1 MNNKRATIRQALKE
15 HLGLGSSPEAE
26 ERLLGLWGDITWLC
40 PEQLNVIW
48 EPGNLYPIFF
58 FFLIRRKGYGTFS
71 QL

>member
-1 MNNKRATIRQALKE
+1 MNNKTATIRQALKE

-26 ERLLGLWGDITWLC
+26 ERLLGLWGDIPWLC

-48 EPGNLYPIFF
+48 EPGNLYPH
-58 FFLIRRKGYGTFS
+58 FFLIRRKGYGTFF

>member
-1 MNNKRATIRQALKE
+1 MNNKTATRRQVLKE
-15 HLGLGSSPEAE
+15 HLGLGSSLEAE

-48 EPGNLYPIFF
+48 EPGNLHPH
-58 FFLIRRKGYGTFS
+58 FLIRRKGYGIFS